1 MKVLLSQCKNREY
14 LSSNQVEHTWSNQV
28 SPQKRFT
35 EIPRCKN
42 QGHHWM
48 DFVHF
53 SHFSST
59 NAIIKFSRVPSIQHT
74 SLKWLHVH
82 LHAYL
87 LIACMPSVFCT
98 LARLLICTLAR
109 MLKTVCHPRSQLPS
123 TCSRQRIHCESYY
136 MAATLFQCTMVCSW
150 ELGPQKG
157 SSSHKHISLNWTI
170 LGHVPLSILL
180 IYSNIYHQR
189 MTRETNKKIHL
200 HTCSHSPTTHT
211 HRSPCPYTQMLVWR
225 YEGETSWTY
234 IEREGVGRRKRNS
247 KR

>member
-1 MKVLLSQCKNREY
+1 MDY
-14 LSSNQVEHTWSNQV
+14 LVGANIPPSKHIMHMGNHTIPKTPKHSSLGTE
-28 SPQKRFT
+28 QKG
-35 EIPRCKN
+35 I
-42 QGHHWM
+42 GG
-48 DFVHF
+48 
-53 SHFSST
+53 
-59 NAIIKFSRVPSIQHT
+59 
-74 SLKWLHVH
+74 
-82 LHAYL
+82 
-87 LIACMPSVFCT
+87 
-98 LARLLICTLAR
+98 
-109 MLKTVCHPRSQLPS
+109 
-123 TCSRQRIHCESYY
+123 CSRQRIHCESYY

-225 YEGETSWTY
+225 YEGETS
-234 IEREGVGRRKRNS
+234 
-247 KR
+247 